1 MRSLPHILP
10 ARFSLS
16 PRTSPMHFFPV
27 TLFPFLVCKRIDWC
41 TADAENSTLVRN
53 YIISTLRKLKDR
65 FVDTTPY
72 GPKSFTNVIAM
83 KDPDAP
89 RCVVL
94 AAHFDS
100 KFFPSYPHSLR
111 SSSSEQLTLLDVAN
125 PLLDAHARRVEQAE
139 LGLENEDIDEYMAET
154 TLQLIFFDGEE
165 AFMDWSATDSIYGAG
180 SGPLSSF
187 LSSAHPFPKFPR
199 HLTATWASTYLPPHP
214 KRHLISAST

>member
-100 KFFPSYPHSLR
+100 KFFPSYPENQACPIPFSSCHFRVAPTFPFFPCYSHSLC
-111 SSSSEQLTLLDVAN
+111 SSSSEQLTL
-125 PLLDAHARRVEQAE
+125 
-139 LGLENEDIDEYMAET
+139 
-154 TLQLIFFDGEE
+154 
-165 AFMDWSATDSIYGAG
+165 
-180 SGPLSSF
+180 
-187 LSSAHPFPKFPR
+187 PR
-199 HLTATWASTYLPPHP
+199 HAPSCSMLPRHSTLYSMPAQDV
-214 KRHLISAST
+214 S

>member
-100 KFFPSYPHSLR
+100 KFFPSYPENQACPIPFSSCHFRVAPSFPFFPCYSHSLC

-187 LSSAHPFPKFPR
+187 
-199 HLTATWASTYLPPHP
+199 
-214 KRHLISAST
+214 